1 MSIKDAADSARKE
14 LERPKGF
21 PSKVLMDL
29 RAGDRQLKPDE
40 FWEREFI
47 SQLVRSLSKRAFAT
61 EEEAREHFD
70 AIAESI
76 LLRKEHEPNDTLAME
91 RVFERYAAL
100 IS

>member
-1 MSIKDAADSARKE
+1 MAIKEIADKAREE
-14 LERPKGF
+14 LERPRGF
-21 PSKVLMDL
+21 QTSVPADL
-29 RAGDRQLKPDE
+29 PVGTRQLKTEE
-40 FWEREFI
+40 FWESEFVT
-47 SQLVRSLSKRAFAT
+47 QLVRSLTKHAFAT
-61 EEEAREHFD
+61 AEEAREHFD

>member
-1 MSIKDAADSARKE
+1 MGIKEIADKAREE
-14 LERPKGF
+14 LKRPRGF
-21 PSKVLMDL
+21 QTSVPADL
-29 RAGDRQLKPDE
+29 PAGVRQLNTE
-40 FWEREFI
+40 AFWESEFVA
-47 SQLVRSLSKRAFAT
+47 QLVRSLSKRAFAT

-91 RVFERYAAL
+91 RVFEKYAAL